1 MRKDIP
7 TPKSE
12 GVYVVVKH
20 EVIDGDEQWS
30 VHLLNEN
37 DFALD
42 NILIVSTGYG
52 KDKGKEQET
61 STLRQFHERL
71 EPHSS
76 MQIELIQPEVF
87 HLFNEYVV
95 TYYANGHMFDK
106 KCIFVPDSITKDN
119 LVNIELLGAQGVLH
133 S

>member
-7 TPKSE
+7 TPKAE
-12 GVYVVVKH
+12 NVYVAVKL
-20 EVIDGDEQWS
+20 EVIEDQDQWS

-37 DFALD
+37 DFALE
-42 NILIVSTGYG
+42 NILIVSKGYG
-52 KDKGKEQET
+52 KDEEKEQET

-76 MQIELIQPEVF
+76 TQIELIQTEVF
-87 HLFNEYVV
+87 HLFNEYLL
-95 TYYANGHMFDK
+95 TYYANDHMYDK

-119 LVNIELLGAQGVLH
+119 LVNLELLGGKAVLH

>member
-61 STLRQFHERL
+61 STRRQFHERL

-76 MQIELIQPEVF
+76 MQIELIQRF
-87 HLFNEYVV
+87 FICS
-95 TYYANGHMFDK
+95 M
-106 KCIFVPDSITKDN
+106 SMW
-119 LVNIELLGAQGVLH
+119 
-133 S
+133 

>member
-7 TPKSE
+7 TPKAE
-12 GVYVVVKH
+12 NVYVAVKH
-20 EVIDGDEQWS
+20 ELIEGEDQWS

-42 NILIVSTGYG
+42 NILIVSKGYG
-52 KDKGKEQET
+52 QDEEKEQET
-61 STLRQFHERL
+61 STLRQYHEKL

-76 MQIELIQPEVF
+76 TQIELIQPEVF
-87 HLFNEYVV
+87 HLFNEYLL

-119 LVNIELLGAQGVLH
+119 LVKIDLLKGRAVLH